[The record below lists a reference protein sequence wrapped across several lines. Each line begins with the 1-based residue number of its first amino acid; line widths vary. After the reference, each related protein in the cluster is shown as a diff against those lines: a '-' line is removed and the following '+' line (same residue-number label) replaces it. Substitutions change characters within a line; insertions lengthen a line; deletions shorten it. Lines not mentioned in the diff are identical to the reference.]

1 MRVTIQQIQEMKQ
14 RGERI
19 AMLTAYEYAIA
30 KLLDEAGVPI
40 MLVGDSLGV
49 VVLGYETTIGATMD
63 DMIRHTQA
71 VVRGA
76 KQALIVGDLPFMSY
90 QVSPEE
96 ALRNAGRLMR
106 EGGAGAVKLE
116 GGIAVAETV
125 RRIVAAGIPVMGH
138 IGLTPQSVHQLSG
151 HKVQGRTAEV
161 ASRLL
166 ADADALV
173 EAGAFAIVLEG
184 MPSPLAAQVTRHS
197 RVPTI
202 GIGAGP
208 ECDGQV
214 QVIHDLLGLFTDFI
228 PRHARRYADL
238 GEQIKD
244 AAHRYAGDVRA
255 GTFPTAK
262 ESFSMNEEI
271 AAEVE
276 RSFYGP
282 GVVA

>member
-1 MRVTIQQIQEMKQ
+1 MRLTIQQFQEMKQ
-14 RGERI
+14 RGERF
-19 AMLTAYEYAIA
+19 AMLTAYEYSIA

-71 VVRGA
+71 VVRGTRH
-76 KQALIVGDLPFMSY
+76 ALIVGDLPFMSY

-116 GGIAVAETV
+116 GGTVVADTV

-138 IGLTPQSVHQLSG
+138 IGLTPQSVNQLSG
-151 HKVQGRTAEV
+151 HKVQGRTPEV
-161 ASRLL
+161 AARLL

-173 EAGAFAIVLEG
+173 EAGVFSIVLEG
-184 MPSPLAAQVTRHS
+184 MPSALAAQVTRHS

-208 ECDGQV
+208 DCDGQV
-214 QVIHDLLGLFTDFI
+214 QVIHDLLGLFTDFM
-228 PRHARRYADL
+228 PRHARRYAEL

-244 AAHRYAGDVRA
+244 AARRYSDDVRTGA
-255 GTFPTAK
+255 FPTAK
-262 ESFSMNEEI
+262 ESFSMDEAV
-271 AAEVE
+271 AAEAE
-276 RSFYGP
+276 RNFYGP